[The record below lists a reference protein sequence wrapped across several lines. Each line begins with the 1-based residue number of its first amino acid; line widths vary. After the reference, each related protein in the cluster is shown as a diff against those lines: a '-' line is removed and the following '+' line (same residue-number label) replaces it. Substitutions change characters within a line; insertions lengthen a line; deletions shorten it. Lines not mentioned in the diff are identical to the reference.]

1 MRLKRMRKVSVYA
14 DIEHREEVLR
24 KIEEVGILF
33 FHVTECVVKRG
44 DRRVNDG
51 EEGRELHI
59 EVLIEAHEV
68 EDTLRAL
75 SDQGIQID
83 AKRIAISEVFA
94 SPVFEGSSKP
104 SSTPPREIKWG
115 DYLITL

>member
-1 MRLKRMRKVSVYA
+1 MRKVSVYA

-24 KIEEVGILF
+24 KLEEVGNPF
-33 FHVTECVVKRG
+33 FHVTECVVKGR
-44 DRRVNDG
+44 DRRVNDA
-51 EEGRELHI
+51 EERRELHI

-68 EDTLRAL
+68 EDTLRAM
-75 SDQGIQID
+75 SDQGIRVD
-83 AKRIAISEVFA
+83 AKRIAVSEVFA